1 MNIVVPSDD
10 IDSDPEFNATTPT
23 KLHRQIQS
31 CKERLWKRWHDE
43 YLLALRERHRCT
55 KKAEQTTVN
64 VGDVMQI
71 KGKQKNRGEWR
82 IGIVTKV
89 VKINDVIV
97 GAKLKLG
104 TGIVLERPIEFL
116 YPLELHSEQP
126 TITDKQDEVREM
138 KRERPL
144 RKAKVVA
151 NEKLSRMIK
160 ELNDEF

>member
-1 MNIVVPSDD
+1 M
-10 IDSDPEFNATTPT
+10 
-23 KLHRQIQS
+23 
-31 CKERLWKRWHDE
+31 
-43 YLLALRERHRCT
+43 
-55 KKAEQTTVN
+55 
-64 VGDVMQI
+64 
-71 KGKQKNRGEWR
+71 
-82 IGIVTKV
+82 
-89 VKINDVIV
+89 KINDVIV

-116 YPLELHSEQP
+116 YPLELHSEQS